1 MTTNDKWINRIQ
13 QKMEHYEADVP
24 EGLYDDIVA
33 EMQRRGLKPLAATSH
48 KAPVVPLWTQRI
60 AALAAVAAAVV
71 VAVFVLTPSAP
82 EMAPTA
88 SLPTTHAVQPS
99 AVATATDAHTAGEP
113 SSLVSAVRRW
123 KATLSPTAVREVML
137 ADNTTPAA
145 STPIYNIEPEPECE
159 VMEQRPTDADR
170 QAATKPAATSK
181 PVSPSGSTVR
191 KTERRVI
198 HYPSTHRSHP
208 MSIGAYVRGA
218 QSGNSVIPS
227 ELPAGSGFLADND
240 VYGSGDMIHPSR
252 VPMLPMGRSGGRTHH
267 KLPVKGGLS
276 LRYSLDDRW
285 SVQTGVNY
293 SYHSS
298 EIEMGGEDIDQQLH
312 FIGVPVAVGYN
323 VWSNRHVNVYLTA
336 GGEVEKLVKGRR
348 TVSYT
353 GQQRNEDVKMSRPQL
368 SVQLSAGAEY
378 RATRAVSLYIEP
390 GVSYHFDNG
399 SGVSTIYSDKPFEFG
414 LSMGV
419 RVDINRR

>member
-24 EGLYDDIVA
+24 EELYDDIVA
-33 EMQRRGLKPLAATSH
+33 EMQRRGLKPLAATSR

-99 AVATATDAHTAGEP
+99 AVATANDAQTAGEP
-113 SSLVSAVRRW
+113 SSLVFAVRRW

-323 VWSNRHVNVYLTA
+323 VWGNRHVNVYLTA

>member
-33 EMQRRGLKPLAATSH
+33 EMQRRGLKPLAATSR

-88 SLPTTHAVQPS
+88 SLPSTHAVQPS
-99 AVATATDAHTAGEP
+99 AVATATDAQTAGEP

-123 KATLSPTAVREVML
+123 KAILSPTAVKEVML

-145 STPIYNIEPEPECE
+145 TTPLYNIEPEPECE
-159 VMEQRPTDADR
+159 VMEQRPTDADSPT
-170 QAATKPAATSK
+170 ATKPAATSK
-181 PVSPSGSTVR
+181 SVSPSGSTVR

-198 HYPSTHRSHP
+198 LYPSTRRSHP

-240 VYGSGDMIHPSR
+240 VYGSSDMIHPSR
-252 VPMLPMGRSGGRTHH
+252 VPVLPMGRSGGRTHH

-323 VWSNRHVNVYLTA
+323 VWGNRHVNVYLTA

-368 SVQLSAGAEY
+368 SVQMSAGAEY

>member
-33 EMQRRGLKPLAATSH
+33 EMQRRGLKPLAATSR

-99 AVATATDAHTAGEP
+99 AVATATDAQAAGEP

-123 KATLSPTAVREVML
+123 KATLSPTAVKEVML

-145 STPIYNIEPEPECE
+145 TTPLYNIEPEPECE
-159 VMEQRPTDADR
+159 VVEHRPTGADS
-170 QAATKPAATSK
+170 QTATKPAATSK
-181 PVSPSGSTVR
+181 PASPSVSTVR
-191 KTERRVI
+191 KTERRVV
-198 HYPSTHRSHP
+198 HYPATRRSHP

-323 VWSNRHVNVYLTA
+323 VWGNRHVNVYLTA

-368 SVQLSAGAEY
+368 SVQMSAGAEY

>member
-33 EMQRRGLKPLAATSH
+33 EMQRRGLKPLAATSR

-60 AALAAVAAAVV
+60 AAVAAVAAAVV

-88 SLPTTHAVQPS
+88 SLPTTQAVQPS
-99 AVATATDAHTAGEP
+99 AVATATDAQTAGEP

-123 KATLSPTAVREVML
+123 KAILSPTAVREVML

-145 STPIYNIEPEPECE
+145 TTPIYNIEPEPECE

-170 QAATKPAATSK
+170 QTATKPAATSK

-198 HYPSTHRSHP
+198 HYPSIRRSHP

-252 VPMLPMGRSGGRTHH
+252 VPVLPMGRSGARTHH

-323 VWSNRHVNVYLTA
+323 VWGNRHVNVYLTA

-368 SVQLSAGAEY
+368 SVQMSAGAEY